1 MGYLISFIGQMSY
14 ITKTGYCKLLA
25 LVSVLYASFPS
36 LRKVMLMDVWRLR
49 FRGKE
54 FISLDWTG
62 WESTGSVKVS
72 RDINKCTP
80 GKQPKAVITE
90 TSLQLELGTFL
101 CCASAFKQ
109 ITSIY
114 FKTLMHIKFHTV
126 A

>member
-1 MGYLISFIGQMSY
+1 
-14 ITKTGYCKLLA
+14 
-25 LVSVLYASFPS
+25 
-36 LRKVMLMDVWRLR
+36 MLMDVWRLR

-101 CCASAFKQ
+101 CCGES
-109 ITSIY
+109 
-114 FKTLMHIKFHTV
+114 LCHTHWLSENCFLV
-126 A
+126 AELLSSVDIDAQQGGW